1 LGLLIPT
8 VTADDK
14 PCSAFTVNGSYPATF
29 SFYRFYDFRN
39 ASLSQ
44 TTMSSGKWPADRDGS
59 STLVSNKTTNDSPWD
74 DDGTVR
80 VHYRGVAAKGL
91 TELHYI
97 PSMVSMGGEAGSAYL
112 SLNTWRLRN
121 NTQLGGEIFY
131 SRADVDA
138 ISFRVS
144 ARVSGAS
151 GAVAGF
157 FTYHNDTQ
165 ESDIEILTKD
175 GDGRVHFSN
184 QPTTDKNEK
193 IISDTTF
200 NDSLP
205 ESTSINDWAIYR
217 LDWLPS
223 LDMSVWYVDG
233 EQLRTT
239 QTNVPQ
245 AASTV
250 FIDMWSNSGWW
261 SGDMAVGDQ
270 ATLEIQWIEMAFNAS
285 ATATSVPDD
294 GVVCTIDEGIGSP

>member
-1 LGLLIPT
+1 MIPHGTTTGPSASTTGASPPRALLNCTISQAWFQWVSGCIHLADSFPT
-8 VTADDK
+8 
-14 PCSAFTVNGSYPATF
+14 
-29 SFYRFYDFRN
+29 
-39 ASLSQ
+39 
-44 TTMSSGKWPADRDGS
+44 
-59 STLVSNKTTNDSPWD
+59 NKQP
-74 DDGTVR
+74 
-80 VHYRGVAAKGL
+80 
-91 TELHYI
+91 
-97 PSMVSMGGEAGSAYL
+97 GGEAGSAYL
-112 SLNTWRLRN
+112 SLNTRRLRN

-165 ESDIEILTKD
+165 ESDIEILTRD

-193 IISDTTF
+193 IISGATF

-205 ESTSINDWAIYR
+205 ESTSTNDWAVYR

-223 LDMSVWYVDG
+223 LNMSVWYVDG

-245 AASTV
+245 IASTV

-261 SGDMAVGDQ
+261 SGDMAVGEQ

-294 GVVCTIDEGIGSP
+294 GVVCTIDEGVGSPVEACGGRLEPTLTALAVLALTVAAYGTVR

>member
-1 LGLLIPT
+1 
-8 VTADDK
+8 
-14 PCSAFTVNGSYPATF
+14 
-29 SFYRFYDFRN
+29 
-39 ASLSQ
+39 
-44 TTMSSGKWPADRDGS
+44 M
-59 STLVSNKTTNDSPWD
+59 
-74 DDGTVR
+74 
-80 VHYRGVAAKGL
+80 
-91 TELHYI
+91 
-97 PSMVSMGGEAGSAYL
+97 
-112 SLNTWRLRN
+112 SLNTRRLRN

-131 SRADVDA
+131 SRADVNA

-184 QPTTDKNEK
+184 QPTIDENEK
-193 IISDTTF
+193 MISGATF

-205 ESTSINDWAIYR
+205 ESTSTKDWAVYR

-223 LDMSVWYVDG
+223 LNLSVWYVNG
-233 EQLRTT
+233 EQLRNT

-245 AASTV
+245 VASTV

-285 ATATSVPDD
+285 ATAKSVPDD
-294 GVVCTIDEGIGSP
+294 GVVCTIDEGVGSPVEACGGRLEPTLTALAVLALTVAAYGTVR